1 MPRGGKPRPRTG
13 SREGSPYTTPLD
25 ETRVWVVMKSNGDAM
40 SAFNFLNHPIC
51 FARPARLAMSA
62 WMGHIPFAMFLVD
75 ILRPRT
81 FVELGTHNGVSYCAF
96 CQAVKE
102 LETDTRC
109 YAVDSWRGDPHAGFY
124 GPEVLADLREHH
136 DPLYGEF
143 SRLVQGEF
151 DEAVM
156 YFADKSVDLLH
167 IDGYHTYEA
176 VRHDFETW
184 LPKLSERA
192 VVLFHDTNVRER
204 DFGVWRYWDELKSRH
219 PHFEF
224 SHTHG
229 LGLLAVGPQQPQ
241 GLRDLLA
248 ASGQELV
255 RIRESFYQLGARLEL
270 AYESREFRRAAGDSR
285 GAVAADLQARES
297 ALVEQRQ
304 QLELKEQQ
312 LAEKDRQLELKA
324 IEAEEQRRQL
334 QAGESLRDE
343 LQSRLREKEQQLL
356 AEQSERLEADRLL
369 NASLEAQR
377 AQLASL
383 EATLQSKDV
392 QLEEG
397 RQASQALGQA
407 VAEQEARLREQE
419 ARLQE
424 QETRLL
430 EQAAQLRAKEQCV
443 QEHAATIQ
451 EQQRQSL
458 VKENLLRELGERV
471 TALERD
477 AGVTAQQL
485 EEARELLRKEE
496 SSSRQKERQV
506 HAREAEVRE
515 LTSAL
520 EEATRKYQETS
531 HVLQSKE
538 AWLQDLLDSRALRIG
553 STLTWPVRKFRHS
566 RFNLIS
572 SNGNGNSAGG
582 DSPAAPAIVRPRPRA
597 GAELRDLAGTFV
609 LGIVTYNNPPS
620 QLSRLAQSVEIA
632 AQCLAGTDIDLQIFV
647 IDNGEE
653 SRWAGATH
661 QLTRFESGGNIG
673 FGNAMNVMLS
683 EAFTNR
689 GAEWF
694 LCVNPDGVLHRD
706 SLKELLLSSREHP
719 GGLIEARQFPEE
731 HLKEYDPNT
740 FDTKW
745 ASGACLMIQRETY
758 AATGGFD
765 KNFFMYLEDVDL
777 SWRVRAAGLSVKVAP
792 NALFGHAV
800 LGREHTAQAD
810 KHFLLSGRYLA
821 HKWKNSKFLRWA
833 EDELV
838 SRSYFTSLSALPPLP
853 QVSFDAAELHAA
865 VTDFDHFFHFSP
877 ARW

>member
-1 MPRGGKPRPRTG
+1 MNA
-13 SREGSPYTTPLD
+13 L
-25 ETRVWVVMKSNGDAM
+25 
-40 SAFNFLNHPIC
+40 NFLNHPIC
-51 FARPARLAMSA
+51 FAHPARLAMSA
-62 WMGHIPFAMFLVD
+62 WTGHVPFAMFLVD

-81 FVELGTHNGVSYCAF
+81 FIELGTHNGVSYCAF

-124 GPEVLADLREHH
+124 GPEVLADLKEHH

-143 SRLVQGEF
+143 SRLVQSEF

-156 YFADKSVDLLH
+156 YFADESVDLLH

-192 VVLFHDTNVRER
+192 VVLFHDINVRER
-204 DFGVWRYWDELKSRH
+204 DFGVWRYWDELKSQH

-229 LGLLAVGPQQPQ
+229 LGLLAVGPRQPQ

-248 ASGQELV
+248 ASEQEAV
-255 RIRESFYQLGARLEL
+255 RIRECFYQLGARLEL
-270 AYESREFRRAAGDSR
+270 GYESREFRRAAGDSR
-285 GAVAADLQARES
+285 GAIAADLQAKEN
-297 ALVEQRQ
+297 ALGEQRR
-304 QLELKEQQ
+304 QLELREQQ
-312 LAEKDRQLELKA
+312 LAEKDRQLESKSA
-324 IEAEEQRRQL
+324 EAEEQRRLL
-334 QAGESLRDE
+334 QDGESLRNE
-343 LQSRLREKEQQLL
+343 LQSLLREKERLL
-356 AEQSERLEADRLL
+356 AEQSERLEAGRLL
-369 NASLEAQR
+369 NASLEERLEAQR

-383 EATLQSKDV
+383 EAGLQTKDV
-392 QLEEG
+392 QLEEE
-397 RQASQALGQA
+397 RRASQASGQA
-407 VAEQEARLREQE
+407 AAEQE

-424 QETRLL
+424 QE
-430 EQAAQLRAKEQCV
+430 AQLLAKERRL

-451 EQQRQSL
+451 EQERQSL
-458 VKENLLRELGERV
+458 VKETLLGELRERV
-471 TALERD
+471 TALEQE
-477 AGVTAQQL
+477 AGEAARRL
-485 EEARELLRKEE
+485 EETQELLRQAE
-496 SSSRQKERQV
+496 SVSRQNERL
-506 HAREAEVRE
+506 ARDREAEVGE
-515 LTSAL
+515 LSSGL
-520 EEATRKYQETS
+520 EEVTRKYQEAS
-531 HVLQSKE
+531 RVLQAKE
-538 AWLQDLLDSRALRIG
+538 AWLQDLLNSRALRIG

-572 SNGNGNSAGG
+572 STNGDGNPAGG
-582 DSPAAPAIVRPRPRA
+582 DGGPAAPAIIRPQPRA
-597 GAELRDLAGTFV
+597 EAELRDLNGTLV
-609 LGIVTYNNPPS
+609 LGVVTYNNPPS
-620 QLSRLAQSVEIA
+620 QLSRLARSVEIA
-632 AQCLAGTDIDLQIFV
+632 AQCLAETDIDLQIFL

-653 SRWAGATH
+653 SPWTGATH
-661 QLTRFESGGNIG
+661 QLTRFESRGNIG
-673 FGNAMNVMLS
+673 FGSAMNVLLS

-689 GAEWF
+689 GAERF

-731 HLKEYDPNT
+731 HLKEYDPHT

-765 KNFFMYLEDVDL
+765 DNFFMYLEDVDL

-800 LGREHTAQAD
+800 LGRTHTAQAD

-833 EDELV
+833 EEELV
-838 SRSYFTSLSALPPLP
+838 KRSYFASASALPPLP
-853 QVSFDAAELHAA
+853 QVSFDAAEQHAA